1 MPWLELATI
10 QTTYANDAQRASQT
24 PRSVTDL
31 EASLATAL
39 LVGPIR
45 GRNQRSS
52 PHEPIVSTRHTYF
65 CPDREVYPGLRG
77 RGYNAGQETN
87 RIYILEVCIRETRA
101 YIPSQEYIT
110 YSSSSRPL
118 GVNAETFTFLRSGH
132 LPHADQAGAASYSQ

>member
-1 MPWLELATI
+1 MPRLELATI
-10 QTTYANDAQRASQT
+10 QTTYANGTHRASQT

-31 EASLATAL
+31 EAPLSATL
-39 LVGPIR
+39 LVGPVR

-65 CPDREVYPGLRG
+65 RPDREVYPGLRG

-101 YIPSQEYIT
+101 CIPSQQYIT
-110 YSSSSRPL
+110 YSSSSCPL
-118 GVNAETFTFLRSGH
+118 GVNAETLTFLRSGR
-132 LPHADQAGAASYSQ
+132 LPRADQASAASYSQ